1 MQWRDYIFP
10 RIATFSLTVDL
21 LFFSNSPSRPRRHDV
36 TIGLCPRPLRRPNR
50 HLVQHRARGVPR
62 QRKEG
67 EASEKSREHA
77 QICQAGEDQ
86 PQEDDEKGCVSASP
100 AGGERIPCQVLHD
113 YSPPGSQG
121 GEISLLN
128 FRYKE
133 QTSAWEALGH
143 FGLEKDMVSVTC
155 GLIQYLFSKWRYSQL
170 SCGSSGRLVD
180 LTCTFCLLIVS
191 TR

>member
-1 MQWRDYIFP
+1 M
-10 RIATFSLTVDL
+10 
-21 LFFSNSPSRPRRHDV
+21 
-36 TIGLCPRPLRRPNR
+36 
-50 HLVQHRARGVPR
+50 PR

-77 QICQAGEDQ
+77 QICQAGENQ

-121 GEISLLN
+121 GENSLLN
-128 FRYKE
+128 FRFKE

-155 GLIQYLFSKWRYSQL
+155 GLIQYLFSASGGTL
-170 SCGSSGRLVD
+170 SCLVVLPVD
-180 LTCTFCLLIVS
+180 L
-191 TR
+191 